1 MARGCGAMSIRGPA
15 ATIVGARIYAA
26 RMAAEVLD
34 GDTVRRWCRL
44 SVDALA
50 ETRAAIDALNVF
62 PVPDA
67 DTGTNLHITLM
78 SAAEAV
84 ESLPAGAGLADVWHA
99 AARGA
104 LLGACGNSG
113 IIVSQ
118 LLRGLAD
125 VCAAE
130 SPCDGPVV
138 ARALTHAAA
147 SARAAVSRPAEGT
160 VLTVADAA
168 ALAAMGA
175 AGSAGSAGTGAAGSS
190 ETAAGSARTGAAGS
204 AGPGAAGSSGTGAA
218 GSSGLATVVTTAAR
232 AAREA
237 LASTCGQ
244 LEVLAARG
252 VVDAGAAG
260 LCVLLDA
267 LAAAVTGVR
276 PEAFEVPSPAVPS
289 GAVPSGAVRYGEA
302 ASPAGPAAGL
312 AGAHGPSSFGY
323 EVTYLLE
330 APPAPV
336 RLLRERLDVLGDSL
350 VIVGGED
357 LWNVHVHV
365 ADAGSAIEAGL
376 RAGRPRRI
384 TVTWLGTEAG
394 NGHGAGGGPEARGV
408 VAVADSD
415 GLAALLRSAGA
426 RVLRPQE
433 GDAPAVPA
441 LIEAIRQAGVYVAVI
456 PNAPHA
462 ASLAQAAAARLGD
475 EGIVVSVIPARS
487 PLQGIAA
494 LAVHDPQ
501 RGFDADVIAMSQAAA
516 GLRYGSVVGRDGGF
530 AGLDGEEVTVTAQAQ
545 GEVAAAL
552 ATGLLARGG
561 ELVTLMEGAG
571 AEPGLAWLVA
581 DRIGSTDAE
590 LEVVCYDG
598 GPVPLLIGVE

>member
-1 MARGCGAMSIRGPA
+1 
-15 ATIVGARIYAA
+15 
-26 RMAAEVLD
+26 MAAEVLD
-34 GDTVRRWCRL
+34 GETVRCWCRL

-50 ETRAAIDALNVF
+50 QARAAIDALNVF

-67 DTGTNLHITLM
+67 DTGTNLHLTLM

-84 ESLPAGAGLADVWHA
+84 ESLPPGAQAAEIWAA

-125 VCAAE
+125 VCA
-130 SPCDGPVV
+130 PQPRCDGVVV

-168 ALAAMGA
+168 ARAA
-175 AGSAGSAGTGAAGSS
+175 TGAAGSGGLAAVV
-190 ETAAGSARTGAAGS
+190 TAAAA
-204 AGPGAAGSSGTGAA
+204 
-218 GSSGLATVVTTAAR
+218 

-237 LASTCGQ
+237 LAGTREQ
-244 LEVLAARG
+244 LDVLAASG

-276 PEAFEVPSPAVPS
+276 PEAFDVPAAVLRPAPAAAA
-289 GAVPSGAVRYGEA
+289 GAAGP
-302 ASPAGPAAGL
+302 GPAAP
-312 AGAHGPSSFGY
+312 AFSGY

-330 APPAPV
+330 ARAEPV
-336 RLLRERLDVLGDSL
+336 GLLRERLDALGDSL
-350 VIVGGED
+350 VIVGGEN
-357 LWNVHVHV
+357 LWSVHVHV
-365 ADAGSAIEAGL
+365 ADAGAAIEEGL
-376 RAGRPRRI
+376 RTGRPRRI
-384 TVTWLGTEAG
+384 AVTWLGPAA
-394 NGHGAGGGPEARGV
+394 AGGRGV

-415 GLAALLRSAGA
+415 GPASLLRAAGA
-426 RVLRPQE
+426 RVLRQQD
-433 GDAPAVPA
+433 GTGPAVPA
-441 LIEAIRQAGVYVAVI
+441 LIEAIRQAGAHVAVI
-456 PNAPHA
+456 PNAHRV
-462 ASLAQAAAARLGD
+462 ASLARAAADRLGD
-475 EGIVVSVIPARS
+475 EGIDVSVIPASS

-501 RGFDADVIAMSQAAA
+501 RSFAADVAAMSRAAA
-516 GLRYGSVVGRDGGF
+516 GMRYGSVTGPGADGGYAGRDG
-530 AGLDGEEVTVTAQAQ
+530 DEMRVTAGTQA
-545 GEVAAAL
+545 EAAAAL
-552 ATGLLARGG
+552 AAVLLSGGG

-571 AEPGLAWLVA
+571 AEPGLARRVA
-581 DRIGSTDAE
+581 DHIGQASPG